1 MYCTCGAKPK
11 IKKVALY
18 HYQECGLPNVYLAG
32 IDVAV
37 CKDCDERFPIIPAIL
52 DLYEKIGEAV
62 ALKPQTLTGVEVKFL
77 RKQLGLTA
85 AQWAS
90 FMKTDKATISRWEN
104 DHNPIGRQSDAL
116 VRYLYFR
123 LLEEKEN
130 KHINADISGRITSVQ
145 NEVGEE
151 IGFQIPAD
159 NPAAYSFVPNSV
171 LSHAALS

>member
-1 MYCTCGAKPK
+1 MYCTCGDKPE

-18 HYQECGLPNVYLAG
+18 HYRECGLPNVYLAG
-32 IDVAV
+32 IKVAH
-37 CKDCDERFPIIPAIL
+37 CEKCGERFPIISSIL
-52 DLYEKIGEAV
+52 DLYDKIGEAV
-62 ALKPQTLTGVEVKFL
+62 ALKPRTLTGIEVKFL
-77 RKQLGLTA
+77 RKQLGMTA
-85 AQWAS
+85 TKWAS
-90 FMKTDKATISRWEN
+90 YLKTDKTNVSRWEN
-104 DHNPIGRQSDAL
+104 DRQPMSKQADAL

-145 NEVGEE
+145 NEIGEE

-171 LSHAALS
+171 LSHAALG